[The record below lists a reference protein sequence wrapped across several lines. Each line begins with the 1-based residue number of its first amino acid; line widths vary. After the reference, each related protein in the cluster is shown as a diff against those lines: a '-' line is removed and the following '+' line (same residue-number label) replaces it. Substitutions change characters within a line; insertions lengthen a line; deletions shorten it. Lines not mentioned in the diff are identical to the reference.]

1 MGAGAVGGALA
12 RALAACGA
20 PIGAVAASHQE
31 NAQALAQQLPA
42 RMAVQ
47 ALLPEEVVQ
56 SCDLVFLAVP
66 DDKIELLA
74 KTLPWHTGQGA
85 VHLSGAKP
93 SAALAA
99 SLDMGARIA
108 ALHPLMT
115 FPHRELE
122 QPATML
128 LERLKGCYWALE
140 TGDTLLEV

>member
-1 MGAGAVGGALA
+1 
-12 RALAACGA
+12 
-20 PIGAVAASHQE
+20 
-31 NAQALAQQLPA
+31 
-42 RMAVQ
+42 MAVQ